1 MVLEM
6 YLQKCLF
13 AICGKLSSAE
23 FCSFQ
28 NKENRGLME
37 RLTSLAN
44 AHAQGLDRVQFL
56 EVELSKAASEKLSVE
71 EKEKKS
77 KEETNQV

>member
-1 MVLEM
+1 ME
-6 YLQKCLF
+6 YLKKCTL
-13 AICGKLSSAE
+13 AVCGKISNAE
-23 FCSFQ
+23 FCCLQ

-44 AHAQGLDRVQFL
+44 ANAQGLERVQSL
-56 EVELSKAASEKLSVE
+56 EVELSKASNERLSVVE
-71 EKEKKS
+71 REKKS

>member
-1 MVLEM
+1 
-6 YLQKCLF
+6 
-13 AICGKLSSAE
+13 
-23 FCSFQ
+23 
-28 NKENRGLME
+28 ME

-44 AHAQGLDRVQFL
+44 AHAQGLDKVQFL

-77 KEETNQV
+77 KEEANQV